1 MSIYKKSPAGKQGL
15 AVASGHIKYTKLFRL
30 SKRLL
35 RFFALKEQL
44 NKSQHAECE
53 SNGLMLLSNNELLNR
68 ISRSKDTKKRC
79 SESLIGLP
87 EDVISEAHKLYI
99 LEAERR
105 GLINE

>member
-1 MSIYKKSPAGKQGL
+1 MNTNKKSPAGKQGQL
-15 AVASGHIKYTKLFRL
+15 VVAGHSKYTKLFRL

-44 NKSQHAECE
+44 NKSQHTECE

-68 ISRSKDTKKRC
+68 ISRSKDTKKRS

-87 EDVISEAHKLYI
+87 EDAISEAHKLYI
-99 LEAERR
+99 LEAGRR
-105 GLINE
+105 NLI

>member
-1 MSIYKKSPAGKQGL
+1 MNTNKKSPAGKQGL

-35 RFFALKEQL
+35 RFFALKKQL
-44 NKSQHAECE
+44 NKVQCIEYE

-68 ISRSKDTKKRC
+68 ISRSKDTKKRS

-87 EDVISEAHKLYI
+87 EDAISEAHKLYI
-99 LEAERR
+99 IEAERR
-105 GLINE
+105 SLR

>member
-1 MSIYKKSPAGKQGL
+1 MNTNKKSPAGKQGQL
-15 AVASGHIKYTKLFRL
+15 VVAGHSKYTKLFRL

-44 NKSQHAECE
+44 NKSQHTECE

-68 ISRSKDTKKRC
+68 ISRSKDAKKRS

-87 EDVISEAHKLYI
+87 EDVIAEAHKLYTI
-99 LEAERR
+99 EAGRR
-105 GLINE
+105 NLI

>member
-1 MSIYKKSPAGKQGL
+1 MKTNKKSPAGKQGQL
-15 AVASGHIKYTKLFRL
+15 VVAGHIKCTKLFRL

-44 NKSQHAECE
+44 NKSQHTECE

-68 ISRSKDTKKRC
+68 ISRSKDTKKRS

-87 EDVISEAHKLYI
+87 EDVIAEAHKLYQI
-99 LEAERR
+99 EAERR
-105 GLINE
+105 GFIYE

>member
-1 MSIYKKSPAGKQGL
+1 MNTNKKSPAGKQGL
-15 AVASGHIKYTKLFRL
+15 AVASGHAKYTKLFRL

-44 NKSQHAECE
+44 NKSQHTECE

-68 ISRSKDTKKRC
+68 IARSKDATKR
-79 SESLIGLP
+79 SRESLLGLP
-87 EDVISEAHKLYI
+87 KDVISEAHKLYI

>member
-1 MSIYKKSPAGKQGL
+1 MNTNKKSPAGKQGL

-44 NKSQHAECE
+44 NKSQHTECE

-68 ISRSKDTKKRC
+68 ISRSKDAKKRS

-87 EDVISEAHKLYI
+87 EDAISEAHKLYI

>member
-1 MSIYKKSPAGKQGL
+1 MNTNKKSPAWKQGQL
-15 AVASGHIKYTKLFRL
+15 VVAGHIKCTKLFRL

-44 NKSQHAECE
+44 NTVQYTECE

-68 ISRSKDTKKRC
+68 ISRSKDTKKRS

-87 EDVISEAHKLYI
+87 EDVIAEAHKLYTI
-99 LEAERR
+99 EAGRR
-105 GLINE
+105 NLI